1 MQYFNS
7 ICSASHSLFDKVLAL
22 AGGKPDAPC
31 FLTHFSLSHL
41 KMDSFL
47 SASAVRYFYSVE
59 GESVRSQ
66 FLNGSNMT
74 VRDPCVVCLVVVPL
88 YVILL
93 VFTVSILSLVI
104 AAKALPHVIRFVLVN
119 ILFANFTAGLGIL
132 VIILARVIMTRVPRF
147 SQTEESCK
155 FLIAFISVGGTSRPL
170 IMGVYAVVVCII
182 IMKSIG
188 AVKFKFL
195 SICMLAMW
203 LVCVVFSSTLLFP
216 GVLKVST
223 LQGTGCV
230 PHAGPYGLVYTVPF
244 FACFLLIPFSLTA
257 VILITVI
264 CYVKSNTV
272 SEHAASLRPLL
283 KFSTFLLLGNLLG
296 VIGQSTPV
304 IAAYV
309 LDSPTPKL
317 ERAINRTNGIIIL
330 LSLVPTPILIL
341 VYFKPVRDLLKMCF
355 LRACR
360 NVRGKTFTISHQRHL
375 VDQMLLS

>member
-1 MQYFNS
+1 MDSQTHPVSLHF
-7 ICSASHSLFDKVLAL
+7 SHS
-22 AGGKPDAPC
+22 
-31 FLTHFSLSHL
+31 

-47 SASAVRYFYSVE
+47 SASAVRDSVE
-59 GESVRSQ
+59 GESVRNH

-74 VRDPCVVCLVVVPL
+74 VRAPCVVCLVVVPL

-119 ILFANFTAGLGIL
+119 ILIANFTAGLGML
-132 VIILARVIMTRVPRF
+132 GLGFALIIVSRVQRF
-147 SQTEESCK
+147 SQTEKSCK
-155 FLIAFISVGGTSRPL
+155 LLIAFISVGSTSRPL

-195 SICMLAMW
+195 SICILAMW
-203 LVCVVFSSTLLFP
+203 LVCVVFSSTLFFP
-216 GVLKVST
+216 GVLKVYT
-223 LQGTGCV
+223 LQDIGCV
-230 PHAGPYGLVYTVPF
+230 PHPGPYGLVYTVPF

-283 KFSTFLLLGNLLG
+283 KFSTFLLLENFLSA
-296 VIGQSTPV
+296 IGQSTPV
-304 IAAYV
+304 ISAYV
-309 LDSPTPKL
+309 LDSPTSKL
-317 ERAINRTNGIIIL
+317 ERAKAISTANGIIIL
-330 LSLVPTPILIL
+330 LSIVPTPILIL
-341 VYFKPVRDLLKMCF
+341 VYFKPVCDLLKMCF
-355 LRACR
+355 QRVCR
-360 NVRGKTFTISHQRHL
+360 NSARRL
-375 VDQMLLS
+375 